1 MTPRSNAPASPSA
14 AARPAWSGI
23 FHILATPFGEDGA
36 LDTEG
41 LPRLLEAALATGI
54 TGVTILGIAGEAHR
68 LTDEERRRVV
78 EGVVKEVRGRVPV
91 VVGVSAPGTHLVTAF
106 ARMAREHGAD
116 ALMVAPPAGLRNLD
130 AVAEYYRAVAAA
142 TGLPIVLQDEPV
154 TTQVNL
160 PAPFIAQLCAE
171 IPAIEAVKLEEPPT
185 LPKITRLRALFA
197 ARIAIFGGLGGV
209 YFFEEL
215 SRGADG
221 AMTGF
226 PYAEALRAI
235 REHFVAGRRDEARAL
250 FYRWLPLIRYESQPG
265 ATPGTAIGIRK
276 EILRRRGWIASAL
289 VRPPAPSLD
298 AATYAE
304 LDELLAAVCAA

>member
-1 MTPRSNAPASPSA
+1 LI
-14 AARPAWSGI
+14 AWSGI
-23 FHILATPFGEDGA
+23 FHILATPFREDGA

-41 LPRLLEAALATGI
+41 LPRLVECALATGI
-54 TGVTILGIAGEAHR
+54 TGMTILGIAGEAHR

-78 EGVVKEVRGRVPV
+78 EAVVKEVRGRVPV
-91 VVGVSAPGTHLVTAF
+91 AVGVSASGTHLATAF
-106 ARMAREHGAD
+106 ARTAREHGAD
-116 ALMVAPPAGLRNLD
+116 ALMVAPPAGLKNLD
-130 AVAEYYRAVAAA
+130 AVLEYYRAVAAA

-154 TTQVNL
+154 TTQVNM
-160 PAPFIAQLCAE
+160 PAPFIAQACAE
-171 IPAIEAVKLEEPPT
+171 IPQIQAVKLEEPPT
-185 LPKITRLRALFA
+185 LPKITRLRALFGD
-197 ARIAIFGGLGGV
+197 RVAIFGGLGGV

-226 PYAEALRAI
+226 PYPEALGAI
-235 REHFVAGRRDEARAL
+235 REHFAAGRREEARAL

-298 AATYAE
+298 AGTHAE
-304 LDELLAAVCAA
+304 LDELLAAVCA

>member
-1 MTPRSNAPASPSA
+1 MI
-14 AARPAWSGI
+14 AWSGV
-23 FHILATPFGEDGA
+23 FHILATPFREDGA
-36 LDTEG
+36 LDTAG
-41 LPRLLEAALATGI
+41 LPRLVECALATGI
-54 TGVTILGIAGEAHR
+54 TGFTILGIAGEAHR

-78 EGVVKEVRGRVPV
+78 ETVVKETRGRAPV
-91 VVGVSAPGTHLVTAF
+91 AVGVSASGTHLATAF

-116 ALMVAPPAGLRNLD
+116 ALMVAPPAGLKNLD
-130 AVAEYYRAVAAA
+130 AVAEYYGTVAAA

-154 TTQVNL
+154 TTQVNM
-160 PAPFIAQLCAE
+160 PAPFIAQLCADL
-171 IPAIEAVKLEEPPT
+171 PAIEAVKLEEPPT
-185 LPKITRLRALFA
+185 LPKITRLRALFGS
-197 ARIAIFGGLGGV
+197 RVAIFGGLGGV

-226 PYAEALRAI
+226 PYPEALRAI

-265 ATPGTAIGIRK
+265 ATPGTAVGIRK

-289 VRPPAPSLD
+289 VRPPAPALD
-298 AATYAE
+298 AGTHAE
-304 LDELLAAVCAA
+304 LGELLAAVTA

>member
-1 MTPRSNAPASPSA
+1 LIG
-14 AARPAWSGI
+14 WSGV
-23 FHILATPFGEDGA
+23 FHILATPFREDGA
-36 LDTEG
+36 LDTAG
-41 LPRLLEAALATGI
+41 LPRLVECALATGI
-54 TGVTILGIAGEAHR
+54 TGFTILGIAGEAHR

-78 EGVVKEVRGRVPV
+78 ETVVKETRGRAPV
-91 VVGVSAPGTHLVTAF
+91 AVGVSASGTHLATAF

-116 ALMVAPPAGLRNLD
+116 ALMVAPPAGLKNLD
-130 AVAEYYRAVAAA
+130 AVAEYYGTVAAA

-154 TTQVNL
+154 TTQVNM
-160 PAPFIAQLCAE
+160 PAPFIAQLCADL
-171 IPAIEAVKLEEPPT
+171 PAIEAVKLEEPPT
-185 LPKITRLRALFA
+185 LPKITRLRALFGS
-197 ARIAIFGGLGGV
+197 RVAIFGGLGGV

-226 PYAEALRAI
+226 PYPEALRAI

-265 ATPGTAIGIRK
+265 ATPGTAVGIRK

-289 VRPPAPSLD
+289 VRPPAPALD
-298 AATYAE
+298 AGTHAE
-304 LDELLAAVCAA
+304 LGELLAAVTA

>member
-1 MTPRSNAPASPSA
+1 MI
-14 AARPAWSGI
+14 AWSGV
-23 FHILATPFGEDGA
+23 FHILATPFREDGA
-36 LDTEG
+36 LDTGG
-41 LPRLLEAALATGI
+41 LPRLVECALATGI
-54 TGVTILGIAGEAHR
+54 TGFTILGIAGEAHR

-78 EGVVKEVRGRVPV
+78 ETVVKETRGRVPV
-91 VVGVSAPGTHLVTAF
+91 AVGVSASGTHLATAF

-116 ALMVAPPAGLRNLD
+116 ALMVAPPAGLKNLD
-130 AVAEYYRAVAAA
+130 AVAEYYGTVAAA

-154 TTQVNL
+154 TTQVNM
-160 PAPFIAQLCAE
+160 PAPFIAQLCADL
-171 IPAIEAVKLEEPPT
+171 PAIEAVKLEEPPT
-185 LPKITRLRALFA
+185 LPKITRLRALFGSRVA
-197 ARIAIFGGLGGV
+197 LFGGLGGV

-226 PYAEALRAI
+226 PYPEALRAI

-265 ATPGTAIGIRK
+265 ATPGTAVGIRK

-289 VRPPAPSLD
+289 VRPPAPALD
-298 AATYAE
+298 AGTHAE
-304 LDELLAAVCAA
+304 LGELLAAVTA

>member
-1 MTPRSNAPASPSA
+1 MI
-14 AARPAWSGI
+14 AWSGV
-23 FHILATPFGEDGA
+23 FHILATPFRDDGA

-41 LPRLLEAALATGI
+41 LPRLVECALATGI
-54 TGVTILGIAGEAHR
+54 TGFTILGIAGEAHR

-78 EGVVKEVRGRVPV
+78 ETVVKEVRGRVPV
-91 VVGVSAPGTHLVTAF
+91 AVGVSASGTHLATAF

-116 ALMVAPPAGLRNLD
+116 ALMVAPPTGLKNLD
-130 AVAEYYRAVAAA
+130 AVAEYYRIVAAA

-154 TTQVNL
+154 TTQVNM
-160 PAPFIAQLCAE
+160 PAPFIAQLCADL
-171 IPAIEAVKLEEPPT
+171 PAIQAVKLEEPPT
-185 LPKITRLRALFA
+185 LPKITRLRALFGS
-197 ARIAIFGGLGGV
+197 RVAIFGGLGGV

-226 PYAEALRAI
+226 PYPEALRAI

-265 ATPGTAIGIRK
+265 ATPGTAVGIRK

-289 VRPPAPSLD
+289 VRPPAPALD
-298 AATYAE
+298 AGTYAE
-304 LDELLAAVCAA
+304 LAEILAAVGA

>member
-1 MTPRSNAPASPSA
+1 MIG
-14 AARPAWSGI
+14 WSGV
-23 FHILATPFGEDGA
+23 FHILATPFREDGA
-36 LDTEG
+36 LDTAG
-41 LPRLLEAALATGI
+41 LPRLVECALATGI
-54 TGVTILGIAGEAHR
+54 TGFTILGIAGEAHR

-78 EGVVKEVRGRVPV
+78 ETVVKETRGRAPV
-91 VVGVSAPGTHLVTAF
+91 AVGVSASGTHLATAF

-116 ALMVAPPAGLRNLD
+116 ALMVAPPAGLKNLD
-130 AVAEYYRAVAAA
+130 AVAEYYGTVAAA

-154 TTQVNL
+154 TTQVNM
-160 PAPFIAQLCAE
+160 PAPFIAQLCADL
-171 IPAIEAVKLEEPPT
+171 PAIEAVKLEEPPT
-185 LPKITRLRALFA
+185 LPKITRLRALFGS
-197 ARIAIFGGLGGV
+197 RVAIFGGLGGV

-226 PYAEALRAI
+226 PYPEALRAI

-265 ATPGTAIGIRK
+265 ATPGTAVGIRK

-289 VRPPAPSLD
+289 VRPPAPALD
-298 AATYAE
+298 AGTHAE
-304 LDELLAAVCAA
+304 LGELLAAVTA

>member
-1 MTPRSNAPASPSA
+1 MI
-14 AARPAWSGI
+14 AWAGI
-23 FHILATPFGEDGA
+23 FHILATPFREDGA
-36 LDTEG
+36 LDTTG
-41 LPRLLEAALATGI
+41 YPRLIESVLS
-54 TGVTILGIAGEAHR
+54 TGVNGLTILGIAGEAHR

-78 EGVVKEVRGRVPV
+78 ETVVKETRGRVPV
-91 VVGVSAPGTHLVTAF
+91 AVGVSASGTHLATAF

-116 ALMVAPPAGLRNLD
+116 ALMVAPPTGLKNLD
-130 AVAEYYRAVAAA
+130 AVAEHYRIVAAV

-154 TTQVNL
+154 TTQVNM
-160 PAPFIAQLCAE
+160 PAPFIAQVCAE
-171 IPAIEAVKLEEPPT
+171 IAQIQAVKLEEPPT
-185 LPKITRLRALFA
+185 LPKITRLRALFGD
-197 ARIAIFGGLGGV
+197 RVAIFGGLGGV

-226 PYAEALRAI
+226 PYPEALRAI

-265 ATPGTAIGIRK
+265 ATPGTAVGIRK

-289 VRPPAPSLD
+289 VRPPAPTLD
-298 AATYAE
+298 AATQTE
-304 LDELLAAVCAA
+304 LDELLAAVLS

>member
-1 MTPRSNAPASPSA
+1 MI
-14 AARPAWSGI
+14 AWSGV
-23 FHILATPFGEDGA
+23 FHILATPFREDGA
-36 LDTEG
+36 LDTAG
-41 LPRLLEAALATGI
+41 LPRLVECALATGI
-54 TGVTILGIAGEAHR
+54 TGFTILGIAGEAHR

-78 EGVVKEVRGRVPV
+78 ETVVKETRGRLPV
-91 VVGVSAPGTHLVTAF
+91 AVGVSASGTHLATAF

-116 ALMVAPPAGLRNLD
+116 ALMVAPPAGLKNLD
-130 AVAEYYRAVAAA
+130 AVAEYYGTVAAA

-154 TTQVNL
+154 TTQVNM
-160 PAPFIAQLCAE
+160 PAPFIAQLCADL
-171 IPAIEAVKLEEPPT
+171 PAIEAVKLEEPPT
-185 LPKITRLRALFA
+185 LPKITRLRALFGSRVA
-197 ARIAIFGGLGGV
+197 LFGGLGGV

-226 PYAEALRAI
+226 PYPEALRAI

-265 ATPGTAIGIRK
+265 ATPGTAVGIRK

-289 VRPPAPSLD
+289 VRPPAPALD
-298 AATYAE
+298 AGTHAE
-304 LDELLAAVCAA
+304 LGELLAAVTA